1 MFQVISNGVIGIFA
15 FRVCLSRFR
24 DVYFFFGPASLK
36 ECMLVSKIYK
46 PGGFVF
52 MKKNAFPRLIHAS
65 SASSDIR
72 YASGFNAADEFT
84 WCEVG
89 GKKFIVVSALEFARA
104 SAEARK
110 DVHVLEFFEVMRA
123 LPENSPERN
132 ILLALSHFLH
142 VDFWSVPGDFPLGE
156 ADLLRRNGIQ
166 VEAVN
171 GDFFPERAVKTPEEI
186 AKIRASMRV
195 TEDAMRFVRD
205 EIASASV
212 SSNGFLVRENGVAL
226 TSGFL
231 RRTVESEFKRQSFTA
246 DRTILAGGLQ
256 GAAPHCIGEGPLPA
270 GFPVVCDIFP
280 RSDETGYWG
289 DMTRTFC
296 KGPAR
301 PVVRKA
307 FSAVKRASG
316 EALSMLR
323 AGVTGAAVHE
333 CAARILEEAGFPA
346 RKNAD
351 GIPCGFFHGLGHGVG
366 LDIHEQPRLSP
377 ANPFPLKEHVVVS
390 VEPGLYDPAWG
401 GIRLEDL
408 VVVTNG
414 GCENFCTMEKE
425 LEL

>member
-1 MFQVISNGVIGIFA
+1 MLISKFCKSGD
-15 FRVCLSRFR
+15 L
-24 DVYFFFGPASLK
+24 
-36 ECMLVSKIYK
+36 
-46 PGGFVF
+46 VF
-52 MKKNAFPRLIHAS
+52 MEKNIFPRLIHAS
-65 SASSDIR
+65 SASSDMR

-84 WCEVG
+84 WCEVDG
-89 GKKFIVVSALEFARA
+89 EKFIVVSALEFARA

-110 DVHVLEFFEVMRA
+110 DVRILTFYDVMQA
-123 LPENSPERN
+123 LPENAPARN
-132 ILLALSHFLH
+132 ILVALSRFLH
-142 VDFWSVPGDFPLGE
+142 VDSWCVPASFPLGE
-156 ADLLRRNGIQ
+156 ADLLRENGIR
-166 VEAVN
+166 VEAEP

-186 AKIRASMRV
+186 EKIRVSMRA
-195 TEDAMRFVRD
+195 TEDVMRFVRD
-205 EIASASV
+205 EIASAGV
-212 SSNGFLVRENGVAL
+212 SASGFLTRKNGELL

-231 RRTVESEFKRQSFTA
+231 RRTVESEFKRRSFSA

-296 KGPAR
+296 KGPAK

-307 FSAVKRASG
+307 FSAVKKASE

-323 AGVTGAAVHE
+323 AGVTGKAVHE
-333 CAARILEEAGFPA
+333 CAAEILEGAGFPA
-346 RKNAD
+346 KRNAD

-377 ANPFPLKEHVVVS
+377 GNPEPLKEHVVVS

-408 VVVTNG
+408 VVVTRT

-425 LEL
+425 LEV